1 MNRTQLAAVT
11 ALLATIAFHVYNA
24 HAQSSHDVV
33 TKEGVLRPVQVPF
46 DRQNAA
52 LGTFQLYYELG
63 RAYDSSKPTVFVI
76 ADGQQYYVRKGAIAP
91 LQDELFGD
99 GLNVVGI
106 IGRGSNETVRA
117 KVRTGDQTDWLLAY
131 KLLRSEQWVDD
142 IEAVR
147 EAVVGRNGQ
156 ISLYGRSGGGLL
168 VDQYL
173 AKYPQHVRTVFS
185 QAAVN
190 RFIDAEF
197 GLNSDKFWDEIGKN
211 DPSLRKELLAAISA
225 HPDERARI
233 FLLLQRQNFFVSA
246 DQLPQSRAALIHT
259 ISVWDIEKLHSLV
272 KQYQVDA
279 ILEQLRGSDNPAGNV
294 RLFEFFA
301 PLSNSQERL
310 ATNSQSRVDPDYEV
324 LRFFA
329 TPLLELLADRKIP
342 VPTMDLRALNKV
354 NASVYLLAGYFDH
367 TADYRS
373 QIALAS
379 HFPVHRLLL
388 LADNHDF
395 LALSKTGLYPQ
406 LIQAALLH
414 GSNSQE
420 VQRVEAQL
428 APLRYSEF

>member
-1 MNRTQLAAVT
+1 MNRIQLAAVAAFT
-11 ALLATIAFHVYNA
+11 AAIAFHVYNA
-24 HAQSSHDVV
+24 HGQSSHDVV
-33 TKEGVLRPVQVPF
+33 AKAGILRLVPVPF
-46 DRQNAA
+46 DRQNPS

-76 ADGQQYYVRKGAIAP
+76 ADGQQYYVRQGAIAP

-99 GLNVVGI
+99 GFNVVGI
-106 IGRGSNETVRA
+106 IGRGSNEAVRA
-117 KVRTGDQTDWLLAY
+117 KVRGRGQTDWLLAY
-131 KLLRSEQWVDD
+131 ELLRSEQWVDD

-173 AKYPQHVRTVFS
+173 AKYPQHVRTVFT

-197 GLNSDKFWDEIGKN
+197 GLNSDKFWDEIGKY
-211 DPSLRKELLAAISA
+211 DPGLQKQLLAAISA

-246 DQLPQSRAALIHT
+246 DQLPQARAALIHALAA
-259 ISVWDIEKLHSLV
+259 WDSEQLQRFTQ
-272 KQYQVDA
+272 QYQVDA
-279 ILEQLRGSDNPAGNV
+279 ILQRFQGSDNSADNV
-294 RLFEFFA
+294 RLFEFLA
-301 PLSNSQERL
+301 PVANSKGRL
-310 ATNSQSRVDPDYEV
+310 TSDSQSRVDPDYEV
-324 LRFFA
+324 LRLFA
-329 TPLLELLADRKIP
+329 APLLQLFQEGKIP
-342 VPTMDLRALNKV
+342 LPTMDLSALDRV
-354 NASVYLLAGYFDH
+354 NASVYMLAGYYDH

-388 LADNHDF
+388 LADDHDF
-395 LALSKTGLYPQ
+395 LALGKTGLYPQ
-406 LIQAALLH
+406 LIKAALLY
-414 GSNSQE
+414 GCRSEE
-420 VQRVEAQL
+420 VRRVEAQL
-428 APLRYSEF
+428 APLRYKEF